1 MLPRCLR
8 RTPWTPGKPPST
20 LRAPGRPS
28 LQPPLRRSSSGQ
40 RGSGYSAATQLP
52 PPMPPSWRTAAASS
66 TRRSLPPDAAA
77 PPPHAAGAAL
87 GSQPQPHPGTPSYP
101 VTPLFQHGR
110 VRGDRRSGPSSA
122 AEVSPGRHFVFG
134 DGTGAARQ
142 RGPLSPGA
150 PRRSLPG
157 AQRSQGLLKRRLWL
171 GQATLTTGG

>member
-1 MLPRCLR
+1 
-8 RTPWTPGKPPST
+8 
-20 LRAPGRPS
+20 
-28 LQPPLRRSSSGQ
+28 
-40 RGSGYSAATQLP
+40 
-52 PPMPPSWRTAAASS
+52 MPPSWRTAAASS

-87 GSQPQPHPGTPSYP
+87 GSQPQPFPGFSSYP
-101 VTPLFQHGR
+101 VTPLFQRGH
-110 VRGDRRSGPSSA
+110 VRGDLQSGPSSA

-142 RGPLSPGA
+142 QGPLSPGA

-157 AQRSQGLLKRRLWL
+157 VQGSQGLLKRCPRL

>member
-1 MLPRCLR
+1 M
-8 RTPWTPGKPPST
+8 PPST

-28 LQPPLRRSSSGQ
+28 PQPPLRRSSSSQ
-40 RGSGYSAATQLP
+40 RGSGYSAAAQLP

-66 TRRSLPPDAAA
+66 TRRSLPPDAVA
-77 PPPHAAGAAL
+77 PSPHAAGAAL

-101 VTPLFQHGR
+101 VTPLFQRSR
-110 VRGDRRSGPSSA
+110 VQGDRRSGPSSA
-122 AEVSPGRHFVFG
+122 AEVSPGRHLVFG

-157 AQRSQGLLKRRLWL
+157 AQGSQGLLKRRLRL
-171 GQATLTTGG
+171 GQANLTTGG